1 MSLDKRRLTE
11 SRNRDL
17 DEELSAIVPFVADT
31 LPAVKN
37 SVEQAGI
44 DWPAHELAATLLDN
58 LIPDICQHEENQP
71 MTSTKQHSGRGARRL
86 TRAIS
91 IAAVTLFVA
100 GNGQAEGGQVSLA
113 AVEYR
118 EGHNEAAIARRA
130 EFMGRMEG
138 GLAIITSA
146 DRSQPNRY
154 EFYTEDTEHKDF
166 VFLTGIY
173 DSQPPG
179 HVLVLN
185 PDGDSYRE
193 VLYTDMD
200 PAEASRLSGIDQV
213 FPRDRFLEHMSSALS
228 DYRNL
233 RITQLRFKEVASDFA
248 RGWGNDSKILYINY
262 PRFTNLN
269 EPRNPRL
276 DFVNRMQAATSELIV
291 RDAGDLL
298 DPMRMIIDDFG
309 MKNLKRAIEIT
320 GKGLMEGMKT
330 AEPGLTTLQVMYT
343 VDYVY
348 RLNGADLG
356 FLTGVSPASNMN
368 EEIKWETTAEEEAAR
383 KGDARILAGSL
394 VHFDTG
400 ASMNHYSADIQRTV
414 PADGKFTEEQK
425 RIYQVVLDVQKAVIS
440 EVRPGVAWHELQD
453 LATQMLKDAG
463 GWDESYTYGIG
474 HFIGM
479 EVHEHGDYVGPLMPG
494 MVIAIEQGAV
504 VNGTR
509 VAFEDDVL
517 VTRSGHEWLT
527 RFIPIEIDDV
537 EALLEEEKLVRPKAV
552 LDVE

>member
-1 MSLDKRRLTE
+1 
-11 SRNRDL
+11 
-17 DEELSAIVPFVADT
+17 
-31 LPAVKN
+31 
-37 SVEQAGI
+37 
-44 DWPAHELAATLLDN
+44 
-58 LIPDICQHEENQP
+58 
-71 MTSTKQHSGRGARRL
+71 MTSTKQRSASATRRVARAA
-86 TRAIS
+86 T
-91 IAAVTLFVA
+91 IAAATLFVTGSA
-100 GNGQAEGGQVSLA
+100 LAAGGQISLA

-118 EGHNEAAIARRA
+118 EGHREAAIARRA
-130 EFMGRMEG
+130 GLMARMEG
-138 GLAIITSA
+138 GIAVITSA

-154 EFYTEDTEHKDF
+154 EFYTDDTEHKDF
-166 VFLTGIY
+166 VFLTGVY

-185 PDGDSYRE
+185 PGGDTYRE
-193 VLYTDMD
+193 VLYTDME
-200 PAEASRLSGIDQV
+200 PAEANRRSGIAHV

-248 RGWGNDSKILYINY
+248 RGWGNDNKILYVNY

-276 DFVNRMQAATSELIV
+276 DFVGRMQAATSELIV

-298 DPMRMIIDDFG
+298 DPMRMIIDEFG

-320 GKGLMEGMKT
+320 GQGLIEGMKST
-330 AEPGLTTLQVMYT
+330 APGLTTLQVMHT

-356 FLTGVSPASNMN
+356 FPTGVSPASNVN

-383 KGDARILAGSL
+383 KGDSRILPGSL

-425 RIYQVVLDVQKAVIS
+425 RIYRVVLDVQKAVIS
-440 EVRPGVAWHELQD
+440 EVRPGVTWHELQD
-453 LATQMLKDAG
+453 IAMQMLKDAG

-509 VAFEDDVL
+509 VAFEDDIL
-517 VTRSGHEWLT
+517 VTRDGREWLT
-527 RFIPIEIDDV
+527 RFVPIEIDEV
-537 EALLEEEKLVRPKAV
+537 EALLGKEKLVRPKAV
-552 LDVE
+552 LDLE

>member
-1 MSLDKRRLTE
+1 MTTTTQRSSSTSSRLVWIT
-11 SRNRDL
+11 
-17 DEELSAIVPFVADT
+17 
-31 LPAVKN
+31 
-37 SVEQAGI
+37 
-44 DWPAHELAATLLDN
+44 
-58 LIPDICQHEENQP
+58 
-71 MTSTKQHSGRGARRL
+71 
-86 TRAIS
+86 S
-91 IAAVTLFVA
+91 IAALFVTA
-100 GNGQAEGGQVSLA
+100 SALASGGQISLA

-118 EGHNEAAIARRA
+118 EGHREAAVARRA
-130 EFMGRMEG
+130 ELMERMEG
-138 GLAIITSA
+138 GLAVITSA

-154 EFYTEDTEHKDF
+154 EFYTDDTENKDF
-166 VFLTGIY
+166 VFLSGIY
-173 DSQPPG
+173 DAQPPG

-185 PDGDSYRE
+185 PGGDTYRE

-200 PAEASRLSGIDQV
+200 ASEASRLSGIEHV
-213 FPRDRFLEHMSSALS
+213 FPRGRFLEHMSSALS

-248 RGWGNDSKILYINY
+248 RGWGNDNKILYVNY

-276 DFVNRMQAATSELIV
+276 DFVDRMQAATSELIV

-320 GKGLMEGMKT
+320 GQGLMEGMKA
-330 AEPGLTTLQVMYT
+330 AEPGLTTLQVMFT

-356 FLTGVSPASNMN
+356 FPTGVSPASNMN

-383 KGDARILAGSL
+383 KGDARILPGSL

-400 ASMNHYSADIQRTV
+400 ASMNHYSADVQRTV
-414 PADGKFTEEQK
+414 PADGKFTAEQK
-425 RIYQVVLDVQKAVIS
+425 RIYQAVLDVQMAVIR
-440 EVRPGVAWHELQD
+440 EVRPGVTWQELHD
-453 LATQMLKDAG
+453 LAMRMLKDAG

-494 MVIAIEQGAV
+494 MVLAIEQGAV
-504 VNGTR
+504 VDGTR

-517 VTRSGHEWLT
+517 VTSDGHEWLT
-527 RFIPIEIDDV
+527 RFIPIEIDEV
-537 EALLEEEKLVRPKAV
+537 EALLEEEKFVRPKAI
-552 LDVE
+552 LNAK